1 MNFFWLFFLSEN
13 GVAPQG
19 VFNHLGNF
27 GNHLAPPL
35 ENPPKPE
42 FLRDGVI
49 ENMVDIDFEGGS
61 YNPYRFVPTVHMGQ
75 NQARKVFKFYFV
87 SFKSVLSLQMIL
99 ISIILN
105 KNTIV
110 LSIQ

>member
-1 MNFFWLFFLSEN
+1 MNFFWLFLISEN

-75 NQARKVFKFYFV
+75 NQARKMFKFLQLRRKN
-87 SFKSVLSLQMIL
+87 SFRYLLSF
-99 ISIILN
+99 ILN
-105 KNTIV
+105 QKCQSLFCT
-110 LSIQ
+110 

>member
-1 MNFFWLFFLSEN
+1 MNFFWLIFISEN

-49 ENMVDIDFEGGS
+49 ENMVDINFEGGS

-75 NQARKVFKFYFV
+75 NQARKVFKF
-87 SFKSVLSLQMIL
+87 L
-99 ISIILN
+99 
-105 KNTIV
+105 
-110 LSIQ
+110 